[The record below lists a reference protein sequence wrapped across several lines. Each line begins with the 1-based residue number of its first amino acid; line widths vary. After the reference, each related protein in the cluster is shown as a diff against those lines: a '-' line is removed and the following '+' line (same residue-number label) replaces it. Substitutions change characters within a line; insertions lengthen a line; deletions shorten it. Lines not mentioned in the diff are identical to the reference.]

1 MNYLILGAGGV
12 GSAVAAALTRGSKP
26 VTLIARSNQARAI
39 RAAGLSLFEEQ
50 TGTSTVLPIDAQSSE
65 DYHGTPDVIF
75 VCVKCYSLPDTVPFL
90 SRFCGK
96 GTLIIPLLNGLDI
109 AERLQSM
116 IPAAHIVLGSI
127 SVFSRRDSLTQ
138 ITLSK
143 SEIRVM
149 LGAEA
154 DAPASIKSQLFAA
167 ASDLQD
173 CGIDVRLS
181 THPKEQLFEKFI
193 QMSPRSAVGV
203 LHNAML
209 IKMQTD
215 EEMRSDYEHLLDE
228 LVQLG
233 NAMGIQNT
241 EHYRAKCLDAL
252 HRYTP
257 TQCTSLYRDWTS
269 GARTE
274 AETILYAPV
283 LLGRQYGLPMPT
295 YQKVSRLFGYC

>member
-65 DYHGTPDVIF
+65 DYRGTPDVIF

-269 GARTE
+269 GVRTE

>member
-1 MNYLILGAGGV
+1 
-12 GSAVAAALTRGSKP
+12 
-26 VTLIARSNQARAI
+26 
-39 RAAGLSLFEEQ
+39 
-50 TGTSTVLPIDAQSSE
+50 
-65 DYHGTPDVIF
+65 
-75 VCVKCYSLPDTVPFL
+75 
-90 SRFCGK
+90 
-96 GTLIIPLLNGLDI
+96 
-109 AERLQSM
+109 
-116 IPAAHIVLGSI
+116 
-127 SVFSRRDSLTQ
+127 
-138 ITLSK
+138 
-143 SEIRVM
+143 
-149 LGAEA
+149 
-154 DAPASIKSQLFAA
+154 
-167 ASDLQD
+167 
-173 CGIDVRLS
+173 
-181 THPKEQLFEKFI
+181 
-193 QMSPRSAVGV
+193 
-203 LHNAML
+203 ML

-241 EHYRAKCLDAL
+241 EYYRAKCLDAL